1 MKRLLFSL
9 LILLSCASQ
18 VNAQSFS
25 EEQLEGTWEF
35 VDNGVE
41 YNDFFGTIKKL
52 TLGFYIEDDDP
63 SVNVASGFIEFR
75 WTEKMKELAKND
87 HHFTIDESETVLDYF
102 ITGND
107 RLHIIVGDNFALHFK
122 ILELDGNTLK
132 LQTRKGVMVFTKT
145 TTSVQQV
152 KAETNKVEKTH
163 YNLKGQKLERP
174 QRGLNI
180 VRMSNGK
187 SQKVLR

>member
-9 LILLSCASQ
+9 LILLSCAFQ

-41 YNDFFGTIKKL
+41 YNDFLGAIKKL
-52 TLGFYIEDDDP
+52 TLGFYIEDDDS

>member
-41 YNDFFGTIKKL
+41 YNDFMGAIKKL
-52 TLGFYIEDDDP
+52 TLGYYIDG
-63 SVNVASGFIEFR
+63 STLYSGLIEFR
-75 WTEKMKELAKND
+75 WTEKMKELNKENYD
-87 HHFTIDESETVLDYF
+87 FTIDDTYDVPDYF
-102 ITGND
+102 ITDND
-107 RLHIIVGDNFALHFK
+107 RLHILFGDHCALHFK